1 MEITSWLRRKFIF
14 MAVNNVRFEVSSF
27 DDANK
32 LNPEVRT
39 LWIPVN
45 TQLREEVV
53 YKIQLTDLSLQ
64 DTYYQFSALTE
75 QDLRTF
81 KNVFQMTRP
90 YEFKDRVHV
99 QVTFE
104 FDLNLHKVD
113 RDVYSFLDWVGDVG
127 GLNEGLYLGLK
138 VVLIF
143 LQFNDFEHYLIQ

>member
-1 MEITSWLRRKFIF
+1 

>member
-1 MEITSWLRRKFIF
+1 VEITSWLRRKFIF